1 VQTAVATEIDSIRRT
16 IIDESPFG
24 DVAVRDV
31 RTLEESGPD
40 DETYLH
46 FMVSARDPDP
56 GSGTWPLDDV
66 LSLRWR
72 VLELANKSDV
82 DLPSIVVDV
91 YPEHDDAEE
100 APDAEQ
106 DAGLAERLDEAA
118 S

>member
-1 VQTAVATEIDSIRRT
+1 MQAAVATEIDSIRRT
-16 IIDESPFG
+16 IIGESPFG

-31 RTLEESGPD
+31 QALEESGPD

-46 FMVSARDPDP
+46 FMVSAGDPDP
-56 GSGTWPLDDV
+56 ASGTWPLDDV

-72 VLELANKSDV
+72 VLELANQSDV

-100 APDAEQ
+100 TPDAEQ
-106 DAGLAERLDEAA
+106 DAGLADRLDEATA
-118 S
+118 